1 MRAFCSFSACRLPRI
16 GRYGRV
22 VVLGRSVFKREE
34 VPVAWDS
41 LKLLRSAARQYN
53 AGSDKGVANGLADE
67 DLVSLCEPNYAGG
80 DVHRNTREVVSMVF
94 DFAQVYA
101 AAHSEAEC
109 RCCRFDRACDLDG
122 DRRTPDHREEVVAS
136 RADFSSV
143 VAIKFC
149 ADQAAEVTEKIAPRV
164 VTHRHN
170 PVRRLHNVSEEHDL
184 ERAVDV
190 CRRPCTG
197 KELRDFAGDPSGS
210 PFEHFV
216 CFDFDVSCAG
226 NVLGQVTAVHDRN
239 YAVRRRMDDERRHRD
254 LAKQVADIDGE
265 VSIESLDAAG
275 ASVSVS

>member
-41 LKLLRSAARQYN
+41 LKLLRSGARQYN

-67 DLVSLCEPNYAGG
+67 DLVSLCDPNYAGG
-80 DVHRNTREVVSMVF
+80 DVYRNTREVVSVVF
-94 DFAQVYA
+94 DFARMYA

-149 ADQAAEVTEKIAPRV
+149 AHQAAEVAEKIAPRV

-170 PVRRLHNVSEEHDL
+170 PVRRVHDVSEQQL
-184 ERAVDV
+184 GAIGGRV
-190 CRRPCTG
+190 P
-197 KELRDFAGDPSGS
+197 PS
-210 PFEHFV
+210 V
-216 CFDFDVSCAG
+216 Y
-226 NVLGQVTAVHDRN
+226 R
-239 YAVRRRMDDERRHRD
+239 
-254 LAKQVADIDGE
+254 
-265 VSIESLDAAG
+265 
-275 ASVSVS
+275 